1 MIQGIHTLRPIQLV
15 MKDVGPFATAEPVVV
30 TFSGPPADDAEVA
43 LDRGIDEVA
52 QRMEFRRSAR
62 VPDADERRRPLP
74 NFSLLRDSTGDG
86 MSIAL
91 DCVFALFDLLSATGA
106 QQGRAAS
113 RIGLG
118 PTSEVQLDLRL
129 AYSSVDGPIEAVLSI
144 WIGDNAPT
152 VLWADLLARQ
162 DAFGARA
169 WASIGFDRTT
179 LAPNKGTND
188 LGRALLE
195 AVRVE
200 ERRASFFDPS
210 AGDGAILATDAA
222 NAMPSVLLFGR
233 GTMDRGEGYAP
244 ARGFGLEPVENHVA
258 LCNRLRAMRA
268 DQREAFLK
276 ELSKAVLD
284 DGQPSAARFVLD
296 VEVSE
301 LAISFA
307 ERLYSLAVMDRS
319 ERALLTLHAAVML
332 HGTSTTIVL
341 VDGVDG
347 HCHPDELGFLND
359 SLAEIVVRNRGAT
372 VIFASATQQAV
383 MAFVTHP
390 FPDAVTIGGC
400 IASGVR

>member
-43 LDRGIDEVA
+43 LDRGIDELA
-52 QRMEFRRSAR
+52 QRMESRRSAQ
-62 VPDADERRRPLP
+62 VPDAEERRRPLP

-91 DCVFALFDLLSATGA
+91 DCIFALFDLLSATGA

-129 AYSSVDGPIEAVLSI
+129 ACTSVDGPIEAVLSI
-144 WIGDNAPT
+144 WIGDNTPA

-169 WASIGFDRTT
+169 WASIGFDRIT
-179 LAPNKGTND
+179 LAPNEGTND

-195 AVRVE
+195 AVRAE
-200 ERRASFFDPS
+200 ERRASSFDPA
-210 AGDGAILATDAA
+210 AGDGELLTTDAA

-258 LCNRLRAMRA
+258 LCDRLRAMRPA
-268 DQREAFLK
+268 RREAFLK
-276 ELSKAVLD
+276 ELSKPVLD

-296 VEVSE
+296 VEVGG

-307 ERLYSLAVMDRS
+307 ERLHPLAVMDRS

-341 VDGVDG
+341 IDGVDG

-359 SLAEIVVRNRGAT
+359 SLAEIVVRDRDAT
-372 VIFASATQQAV
+372 LIFASATQQAV

-390 FPDAVTIGGC
+390 FPDDVTIGGC
-400 IASGVR
+400 IASGAR

>member
-1 MIQGIHTLRPIQLV
+1 
-15 MKDVGPFATAEPVVV
+15 
-30 TFSGPPADDAEVA
+30 
-43 LDRGIDEVA
+43 
-52 QRMEFRRSAR
+52 
-62 VPDADERRRPLP
+62 
-74 NFSLLRDSTGDG
+74 
-86 MSIAL
+86 
-91 DCVFALFDLLSATGA
+91 
-106 QQGRAAS
+106 
-113 RIGLG
+113 
-118 PTSEVQLDLRL
+118 
-129 AYSSVDGPIEAVLSI
+129 
-144 WIGDNAPT
+144 
-152 VLWADLLARQ
+152 
-162 DAFGARA
+162 
-169 WASIGFDRTT
+169 
-179 LAPNKGTND
+179 
-188 LGRALLE
+188 
-195 AVRVE
+195 
-200 ERRASFFDPS
+200 
-210 AGDGAILATDAA
+210 
-222 NAMPSVLLFGR
+222 
-233 GTMDRGEGYAP
+233 MDRGEGYAP

-296 VEVSE
+296 VEVSG

-307 ERLYSLAVMDRS
+307 ERLHSLAVMDRS
-319 ERALLTLHAAVML
+319 ERALLILHAAVML

-359 SLAEIVVRNRGAT
+359 SLAAIVVRNRGAT